1 MIDRSHKLWPHF
13 NRAGKNH
20 PSNDLS
26 RKQIAYHRY
35 QKNSHQTTGEGN
47 LGSNWEPHPDPPPLL
62 KVCMIGKLQ
71 RIKKQNKTK
80 QKTKQKTTKTKTK
93 KNENVRIT
101 IKQDHITA

>member
-1 MIDRSHKLWPHF
+1 MIY
-13 NRAGKNH
+13 
-20 PSNDLS
+20 DLS

-71 RIKKQNKTK
+71 RIKKQNKKQNKK
-80 QKTKQKTTKTKTK
+80 QKKPKPKKTKM
-93 KNENVRIT
+93 
-101 IKQDHITA
+101 

>member
-1 MIDRSHKLWPHF
+1 MTTFKPRW
-13 NRAGKNH
+13 KNH
-20 PSNDLS
+20 PFNDLS

-47 LGSNWEPHPDPPPLL
+47 LGSNWESHPDPPPLL

-80 QKTKQKTTKTKTK
+80 QKTKQNK
-93 KNENVRIT
+93 KQKKPKPKKKENVMIT